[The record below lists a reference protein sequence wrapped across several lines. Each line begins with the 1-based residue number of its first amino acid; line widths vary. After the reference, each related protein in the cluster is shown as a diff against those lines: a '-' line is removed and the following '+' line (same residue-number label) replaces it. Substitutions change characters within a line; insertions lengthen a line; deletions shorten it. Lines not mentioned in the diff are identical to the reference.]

1 MKILLKLR
9 PYFKGHGWA
18 LMVGFLLMG
27 LQNYG
32 YTAMPKSIQ
41 ALLDEILSTNRSEI
55 IWRETTRVLVLMM
68 LAGLGMYGM
77 RKIIIGVSREMEYAL
92 RKDLFAKLG
101 RLDFGFYQSRQTGDL
116 ISRCTNDLDHVRVLL
131 GPGIMYI
138 PNSLSRLV
146 MFFPVLLGLDA
157 TLTAF
162 VMIQMLLLI
171 VLIVVLMPRM
181 KPLHSQLQAQVGVL
195 NSRVWQMLTGMN
207 TIKLYL
213 KEEVEKARFESLN
226 QEYIRRFLHVEKYQ
240 SCLWPFFMTV
250 FALSE
255 VIILGWGGHQV
266 IAGKMTLGEMLQFKV
281 MVSVLSFPVLSLGWV
296 MSIAQQG
303 VSALER
309 MAMIM
314 DEPLREPPL
323 GKWLR
328 WDDSSPKSLHLRCE
342 NLSFAYP
349 KASPRPEAKGQPS
362 KANTNSLKPNLDSI
376 SFTLQPGQVM
386 GITGP
391 IGCGKST
398 LLHLLTGVL
407 HPQRGQIW
415 VNNID
420 LVDLDPEQHGQCMA
434 FVPQDAFLFS
444 RPMMDNIGLSGMDVS
459 GQRPEGF
466 LDKVTECANDAALDE
481 DIAQFP
487 KAYEEW
493 VGERGV
499 TLSGGQRQ
507 RTALARALF
516 KKAPLLILD
525 DALSAVDADTEFRIL
540 EGLKQ
545 RASGQSMII
554 VSHRISAIRHADYI
568 LVLHEGRLHEQ
579 GDHDFL
585 MKKNGLYRH
594 LADLQQMDRELNEE
608 LQQNLNNELRQQGHP
623 DLKQGL
629 SVESKV

>member
-1 MKILLKLR
+1 MKILLKLL
-9 PYFKGHGWA
+9 PYFKGHGW
-18 LMVGFLLMG
+18 LLLLGFLLMG

-32 YTAMPKSIQ
+32 YTTMPKSIQ
-41 ALLDEILSTNRSEI
+41 TLLDEILNANRSEI
-55 IWRETTRVLVLMM
+55 IWRETARGLMLMM

-77 RKIIIGVSREMEYAL
+77 RKIIIGISREIEYAL
-92 RKDLFAKLG
+92 RKDLFEKLG

-116 ISRCTNDLDHVRVLL
+116 ISRCTNDLDHVRTLL

-146 MFFPVLLGLDA
+146 MFFPVLLGLDV
-157 TLTAF
+157 TMTVF
-162 VMIQMLLLI
+162 VMLQMLLLI
-171 VLIVVLMPRM
+171 VLICVLMPRM
-181 KPLHSQLQAQVGVL
+181 KPLHSQLQTQVGVL
-195 NSRVWQMLTGMN
+195 NSKVWQMLTGMN

-213 KEEVEKARFESLN
+213 KEDVEKARFETMN
-226 QEYIRRFLHVEKYQ
+226 KEYIRRFLHVERYQ

-309 MAMIM
+309 IAMIM
-314 DEPLREPPL
+314 DEPLRKAPNGQWQRLE
-323 GKWLR
+323 
-328 WDDSSPKSLHLRCE
+328 DSATKSIHLKCE
-342 NLSFAYP
+342 NLSFSYP
-349 KASPRPEAKGQPS
+349 KASP
-362 KANTNSLKPNLDSI
+362 NLDAKAQNSRPVSNHLKQNLEAI
-376 SFTLQPGQVM
+376 SFTLEPGKVL

-398 LLHLLTGVL
+398 LLHLLTGLL

-415 VNNID
+415 INHID
-420 LVDLDPEQHGQCMA
+420 VVDLDPEQHYQWMA
-434 FVPQDAFLFS
+434 FVPQNSFLFS
-444 RPMMDNIGLSGMDVS
+444 RSMMDNIGLSGMDS
-459 GQRPEGF
+459 SDQRPEEF
-466 LDKVTECANDAALDE
+466 LKKVSECAKDAALDE

-487 KAYEEW
+487 KGYEEW
-493 VGERGV
+493 IGERGV

-507 RTALARALF
+507 RTALARALY
-516 KKAPLLILD
+516 KKAPLLVLD
-525 DALSAVDADTEFRIL
+525 DALSAVDADTEYRIL
-540 EGLKQ
+540 EGLRN
-545 RASGQSMII
+545 RAAGQSMII
-554 VSHRISAIRHADYI
+554 VSHRISAIRQADNI

-579 GDHDFL
+579 GGHDLL

-594 LADLQQMDRELNEE
+594 LADLQQMDQELNS
-608 LQQNLNNELRQQGHP
+608 ELRQ
-623 DLKQGL
+623 DLNLEREPGLHKDSKQGL
-629 SVESKV
+629 SVEPKA